1 MVSRKLKKKKKKTP
15 DTALMF
21 DWSSNRWTIQESNEN
36 LVESVLSSEVVGEI
50 TQIPAKVAIT
60 HQLSLPMKNTAL

>member
-1 MVSRKLKKKKKKTP
+1 MIGPPTDGQYIDVKE
-15 DTALMF
+15 
-21 DWSSNRWTIQESNEN
+21 ESNEN
-36 LVESVLSSEVVGEI
+36 LVESVLSNEVVGEI